1 MPLTMAT
8 TVSELTT
15 EQLRELIENAVEQK
29 LFELL
34 GDPDEGLELK
44 AAVRRRLLHQ
54 QKKVAAGER
63 GASLEEVARRLE
75 L

>member
-1 MPLTMAT
+1 MRLSMA

-15 EQLRELIENAVEQK
+15 EQLRELIENAVEHK

-44 AAVRRRLLHQ
+44 AAVRRRLVHQ
-54 QKKVAAGER
+54 QSKVAAGER
-63 GASLEEVARRLE
+63 GESLDEVTLRLG